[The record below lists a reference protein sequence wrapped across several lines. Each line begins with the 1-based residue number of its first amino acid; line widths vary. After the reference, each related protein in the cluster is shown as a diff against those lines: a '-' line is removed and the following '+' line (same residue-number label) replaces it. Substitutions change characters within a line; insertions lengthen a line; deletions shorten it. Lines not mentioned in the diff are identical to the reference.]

1 MTFENRKRLAKHF
14 YELGVTNKDKKLKNH
29 PYVLEM
35 KRTKGDDPATIE
47 VEEPIQEIQEDK
59 EVESEEVIE

>member
-14 YELGVTNKDKKLKNH
+14 YSVGQKKH

-35 KRTKGDDPATIE
+35 KKTKCDNQETVEIE
-47 VEEPIQEIQEDK
+47 EHVGEIQEDS
-59 EVESEEVIE
+59 EIVTSEEVQE